1 MFLWSIDGYST
12 EPNLLNTY
20 TIISIRKCFPNS
32 IELTCKN
39 TQLLQILLVSKHRKK
54 KNKGEG

>member
-32 IELTCKN
+32 IELICKN
-39 TQLLQILLVSKHRKK
+39 TQLQILLVSKYRKK
-54 KNKGEG
+54 KE